1 MVIYRMGVRVED
13 GRGDIMAL
21 LDFKCKD
28 CNEKFFEIVSS
39 SNRDKVACPK
49 CGSRNVGQVFE
60 GPSNFGTSS
69 GKSAPAP
76 RGGG

>member
-1 MVIYRMGVRVED
+1 
-13 GRGDIMAL
+13 MAL

-28 CNEKFFEIVSS
+28 CNEKFFEIVST

-49 CGSRNVGQVFE
+49 CGSKKVGQIFE
-60 GPSNFGTSS
+60 GSSNFGSNS
-69 GKSAPAP
+69 GKSIAAP

>member
-1 MVIYRMGVRVED
+1 
-13 GRGDIMAL
+13 MAL

-28 CNEKFFEIVSS
+28 CNEKFFEIVHS
-39 SNRDKVACPK
+39 SNRDKVVCPK
-49 CGSRNVGQVFE
+49 CGSKNIGQVFE
-60 GPSNFGTSS
+60 GPSSFGLNP

>member
-1 MVIYRMGVRVED
+1 
-13 GRGDIMAL
+13 MAL

-39 SNRDKVACPK
+39 SNRDKLTCPK
-49 CGSRNVGQVFE
+49 CGSKNVSQVFE
-60 GPSNFGTSS
+60 GPSSFGPKS
-69 GKSAPAP
+69 GKSIAAP